1 MYVLQSKNKAL
12 RWSALGL
19 GLYWGYSRHNS
30 LTHFVAE
37 RTAAKEK
44 THYEDL
50 VNEAKIAF
58 ESQYNKEQGALAKK
72 QGIDS
77 IDANSFK
84 FDAEKWINFAIGQS
98 EK

>member
-1 MYVLQSKNKAL
+1 
-12 RWSALGL
+12 
-19 GLYWGYSRHNS
+19 
-30 LTHFVAE
+30 
-37 RTAAKEK
+37 
-44 THYEDL
+44 L

-77 IDANSFK
+77 IDANSFM
-84 FDAEKWINFAIGQS
+84 FDAEKWINFAIAQS